1 MNSPMKSKTLANA
14 GWKIVLTLTG
24 LVFLAFTIAAC
35 CNWRAAIDPAT
46 AGTLGA
52 SFIPVSGSRY
62 AIAEIAEYSP
72 LKTLGAKVGDEVVFQ
87 DQSDM
92 RRALRIGEAIPVTLK
107 TSGVERAVTLS
118 AVPAPELATDGAT
131 FTMIYIVGAIIALFT
146 WGLSMA
152 IGLRLSDSI
161 PMRAFSLALLGLST
175 DFMIGALPASPLAE
189 WVVTYFAPFS
199 YATIVTLF
207 LYFSLS
213 FPEQQPWFRKPWVRF
228 GFAALTA
235 CIALMVVL
243 TLYDRAS
250 GLPPTAASVVRRAR
264 NLLVVIACSAV
275 MLALYN
281 SWRHSSGAM
290 RQRMAWIGACLS
302 GIVFGYWIN
311 NLIAFLYW
319 NTDSFGLTF
328 GLYVF
333 TTAILAVA
341 TAGFGYA
348 VLRHQLLN
356 IQFVINRTLVFAVT
370 SVLLFV
376 SFWLIEQGVHKLVH
390 FEAAQNNALLGGA
403 IAFALFYSF
412 NRLHHKVEKWIEELF
427 FRHWRA
433 KEHALRS
440 FMSKVPHFV
449 DIDALIV
456 AFGGA
461 LDRFSDHSGCAM
473 YLLTDEPQF
482 QRVFSS
488 MSDAATCLPID
499 NDIAVTCRDTRKPI
513 RLDDVDRAVPG
524 AIAFPMMQGNEL
536 KGFVVLGAKVGV
548 QTYRPDEEKI
558 LQAAVELISLD
569 LSRLHAEQLAKVIKE
584 LQTERTLLLNR
595 QGFLEHELSALHLT
609 LSSAISRVG

>member
-1 MNSPMKSKTLANA
+1 MNSPIKSKAHANA

-24 LVFLAFTIAAC
+24 LVFLALTIVAC

-52 SFIPVSGSRY
+52 SFVPVSGSRY
-62 AIAEIAEYSP
+62 AIADMGPHSP
-72 LKTLGAKVGDEVVFQ
+72 LNTLGAKVGDEVVFQ
-87 DQSDM
+87 DTSDM
-92 RRALRIGEAIPVTLK
+92 RRVLRIGEAVPVTLK
-107 TSGVERAVTLS
+107 TSGSERAVTLH
-118 AVPAPELATDGAT
+118 AVAMPELATDGGTLTA
-131 FTMIYIVGAIIALFT
+131 IYIVSLVITLFT

-152 IGLRLSDSI
+152 IGLRLADSI
-161 PMRAFSLALLGLST
+161 PMRVFSLALLGLST
-175 DFMIGALPASPLAE
+175 DFMIGALPPSPFAE
-189 WVVTYFAPFS
+189 WVVTYFAPVS
-199 YATIVTLF
+199 YATNVTLF

-228 GFAALTA
+228 AFAALAA
-235 CIALMVVL
+235 CIALMLVL
-243 TLYDRAS
+243 TIYDRAS
-250 GLPPTAASVVRRAR
+250 GLPPVAASAIRRVR
-264 NLLVVIACSAV
+264 NLMVVIACSAV
-275 MLALYN
+275 MLALYK

-302 GIVFGYWIN
+302 GIVFGYWLN
-311 NLIAFLYW
+311 NLFAFLYW
-319 NTDSFGLTF
+319 NTDSFGLSFVLSVLTSI
-328 GLYVF
+328 VV
-333 TTAILAVA
+333 AVA

-433 KEHALRS
+433 KERALRS
-440 FMSKVPHFV
+440 FMSKVAHFV
-449 DIDALIV
+449 EIDALIV

-461 LDRFSDHSGCAM
+461 LDRFSDHSGCAI
-473 YLLTDEPQF
+473 YVLTDESQF
-482 QRVFSS
+482 QRVYSS
-488 MSDAATCLPID
+488 ISDAATYLPID
-499 NDIAVTCRDTRKPI
+499 NDIAVTCRDSRKPI
-513 RLDDVDRAVPG
+513 QLDDVDRAVPG

-536 KGFVVLGAKVGV
+536 KGFVVLGAKVGA

-569 LSRLHAEQLAKVIKE
+569 LSRLHAEQLTRVIKE

-595 QGFLEHELSALHLT
+595 QGFLEQELSTLHLT
-609 LSSAISRVG
+609 LSSAISRV